1 MTDQLETLFRIADL
15 AISLAVLVAI
25 LVGFVRGEILSRKS
39 MAEIIS
45 HTVRE
50 VLKDLKED

>member
-1 MTDQLETLFRIADL
+1 MTNELETLFRIADL

-25 LVGFVRGEILSRKS
+25 LVGFVRGELLSRKS

-50 VLKDLKED
+50 VLRELRDD